1 MSTGQDAITG
11 EASKRYAK
19 ALFDLALEANALEG
33 VERDMDAFGAAF
45 NESGDLGQAL
55 ASPLIEAEQKG
66 RVISALAEKLGVS
79 DLTKNYVGVLA
90 QNGRA
95 GLLQETIAAFKARLA
110 THRGAVTADVT
121 SADALTATQL
131 KELGAA
137 LKNALGRDVEIRTQ
151 VREDLIG
158 GLIIQV
164 GSRMFDS
171 SLSTKLERMR
181 NAMKEA

>member
-1 MSTGQDAITG
+1 MSTGQHAITG

-19 ALFDLALEANALEG
+19 ALFDLALEANALDS

-45 NESGDLGQAL
+45 DAEESLAKAL
-55 ASPLIEAEQKG
+55 ASPVVSSEEKG
-66 RVISALAEKLGVS
+66 RVISALAEKMGVS
-79 DLTKNYVGVLA
+79 DIIKNYVRVVA

-95 GLLQETIAAFKARLA
+95 GLLQETITAFKARLA